1 MPKIELFSLG
11 SFLVLGQQLLI
22 GIALGLMT
30 QFLLETFVMAGQVI
44 AMQTSLGFATLV
56 DPMNGQSAPVVGQ
69 FYLMLATLVF
79 LAVDGHPLM
88 LRMVVLSFETL
99 PVSDSGL
106 TLPAIRSLVS
116 FLGVMYQASLVMA
129 LSAIIALLLI
139 NFAFGVMTRAA
150 PQLNIFSIGFAVSMM
165 SGLFILWLTIGG
177 FMGHFDAL
185 WERVQ
190 ETSCELIN
198 VQCLGASMTEAPPG
212 CGPLPPLAGRQSADA
227 GRRPAWLIPIRNA
240 QNNPRANDCNRPGKK
255 GRLHAPRSWVPP
267 ASCWRPCSAS

>member
-1 MPKIELFSLG
+1 MTYTTALIMEWLSSILWPLARVSSLLMVMAVFGSRLAPAHIRIGLALAITLIIAPLLPPMPKIELFSLG
-11 SFLVLGQQLLI
+11 SFLVL
-22 GIALGLMT
+22 LGLMT

-79 LAVDGHPLM
+79 LAVDGHLLM

-198 VQCLGASMTEAPPG
+198 VQCFGG
-212 CGPLPPLAGRQSADA
+212 QHD
-227 GRRPAWLIPIRNA
+227 
-240 QNNPRANDCNRPGKK
+240 
-255 GRLHAPRSWVPP
+255 
-267 ASCWRPCSAS
+267 

>member
-1 MPKIELFSLG
+1 MTYTTALIMEWLSSILWPLARVSGLLMVMAVFGSRLTPARIRIGLALALTFMIAPLLPPMPKVELFSVG
-11 SFLVLGQQLLI
+11 SFLVLTQQLLI
-22 GIALGLMT
+22 GIALGLMI
-30 QFLLETFVMAGQVI
+30 QFLMESFVMAGQVI

-79 LAVDGHPLM
+79 LAVDGHLIM

-99 PVSDSGL
+99 PVSDAGL
-106 TLPAIRSLVS
+106 TLPAIRSLVG
-116 FLGVMYQASLVMA
+116 FLGIMYQASLVMA
-129 LSAIIALLLI
+129 LSAIVALLLI

-177 FMGHFDAL
+177 FLGHFDSM

-198 VQCLGASMTEAPPG
+198 VQCFG
-212 CGPLPPLAGRQSADA
+212 D
-227 GRRPAWLIPIRNA
+227 
-240 QNNPRANDCNRPGKK
+240 QNG
-255 GRLHAPRSWVPP
+255 
-267 ASCWRPCSAS
+267 

>member
-1 MPKIELFSLG
+1 MTYTTALIMEWLSSILWPLARVSSLLMVMAVFGSRLAPAHIRIGLALAITLIIAPLLPPMPKIELFSLG

-56 DPMNGQSAPVVGQ
+56 
-69 FYLMLATLVF
+69 F
-79 LAVDGHPLM
+79 LAVDGHLLM

-198 VQCLGASMTEAPPG
+198 VQCFGG
-212 CGPLPPLAGRQSADA
+212 QHD
-227 GRRPAWLIPIRNA
+227 
-240 QNNPRANDCNRPGKK
+240 
-255 GRLHAPRSWVPP
+255 
-267 ASCWRPCSAS
+267 

>member
-1 MPKIELFSLG
+1 MTYTTTLIMEWLSSILWPLARVSSLLMVMAVFGSRLAPARVRMGLALAITFLIAPLLPKMPPIELFSAG

-30 QFLLETFVMAGQVI
+30 QFLMESFVMAGQVI

-79 LAVDGHPLM
+79 LALDGHLVM
-88 LRMVVLSFETL
+88 LRLVILSFETL

-106 TLPAIRSLVS
+106 TLPAIRTLIG

-129 LSAIIALLLI
+129 LSAIVALLLI

-165 SGLFILWLTIGG
+165 SGLLILWLTIGG
-177 FMGHFDAL
+177 FLGHFDIM
-185 WERVQ
+185 WEWVQ
-190 ETSCELIN
+190 EVSCELIN
-198 VQCLGASMTEAPPG
+198 TQCFGGAHG
-212 CGPLPPLAGRQSADA
+212 
-227 GRRPAWLIPIRNA
+227 
-240 QNNPRANDCNRPGKK
+240 
-255 GRLHAPRSWVPP
+255 
-267 ASCWRPCSAS
+267 

>member
-1 MPKIELFSLG
+1 MIYTTALIMEWLSSILWPLARISSLLMVMAVFGSRLAPARVRMGLALAITFLVAPLLPPMPPIELFSAG

-30 QFLLETFVMAGQVI
+30 QFLMESFVMAGQVI

-79 LAVDGHPLM
+79 LALDGHLVM
-88 LRMVVLSFETL
+88 LRLVVLSFETL
-99 PVSDSGL
+99 PVSDVGL
-106 TLPAIRSLVS
+106 SLPAIRTLIG

-129 LSAIIALLLI
+129 LSAIVALLLI

-165 SGLFILWLTIGG
+165 SGLLILWLTIGG
-177 FMGHFDAL
+177 FLGHFDTM

-190 ETSCELIN
+190 EVSCELIDT
-198 VQCLGASMTEAPPG
+198 QCFGG
-212 CGPLPPLAGRQSADA
+212 VNG
-227 GRRPAWLIPIRNA
+227 
-240 QNNPRANDCNRPGKK
+240 
-255 GRLHAPRSWVPP
+255 
-267 ASCWRPCSAS
+267 

>member
-1 MPKIELFSLG
+1 MTYTTAMIMEWLSSILWPLARVSSLLMVMAVFGSRLAPARVRMGLALAITFIIAPLLPPMPKVELFSVG

-22 GIALGLMT
+22 GVALGLMT
-30 QFLLETFVMAGQVI
+30 QFLLESFVMAGQII

-79 LAVDGHPLM
+79 LAVDGHLLM
-88 LRMVVLSFETL
+88 IRMVVLSFETL

-106 TLPAIRSLVS
+106 TLPAIRSLIS

-177 FMGHFDAL
+177 FMGHFEAI

-198 VQCLGASMTEAPPG
+198 VQCYGG
-212 CGPLPPLAGRQSADA
+212 
-227 GRRPAWLIPIRNA
+227 
-240 QNNPRANDCNRPGKK
+240 QNG
-255 GRLHAPRSWVPP
+255 
-267 ASCWRPCSAS
+267 

>member
-1 MPKIELFSLG
+1 MTYTTALIMEWLSSILWPLARVSSLLMVMAVFGSRLAPAHIRIGLALAITLIIAPLLPPMPKIELFSLG

-79 LAVDGHPLM
+79 LAVDGHLLM

-106 TLPAIRSLVS
+106 SLPSIHVS
-116 FLGVMYQASLVMA
+116 GFSGDG
-129 LSAIIALLLI
+129 
-139 NFAFGVMTRAA
+139 AFGHHRPAADQLRVRGDDPCGPPAQHLQHRLCGEHDVGPVHPLAHHRWLHGALRRA
-150 PQLNIFSIGFAVSMM
+150 
-165 SGLFILWLTIGG
+165 
-177 FMGHFDAL
+177 
-185 WERVQ
+185 
-190 ETSCELIN
+190 
-198 VQCLGASMTEAPPG
+198 LGAGAGDQLRAHQRPVLR
-212 CGPLPPLAGRQSADA
+212 GPA
-227 GRRPAWLIPIRNA
+227 
-240 QNNPRANDCNRPGKK
+240 
-255 GRLHAPRSWVPP
+255 
-267 ASCWRPCSAS
+267 

>member
-1 MPKIELFSLG
+1 MTYTTALIMEWLSSILWPLARVSSLLMVMAVFGSRLAPAHIRIGLALAITLIIAPLLPPMPKIELFSLG

-79 LAVDGHPLM
+79 LAVDGHLLM

-150 PQLNIFSIGFAVSMM
+150 PPAQHLQHRLCGEHDVGPVHPLAHHR
-165 SGLFILWLTIGG
+165 WLHG
-177 FMGHFDAL
+177 AL
-185 WERVQ
+185 RRA
-190 ETSCELIN
+190 
-198 VQCLGASMTEAPPG
+198 LGAGAGDQLRAHQRPVLR
-212 CGPLPPLAGRQSADA
+212 GPA
-227 GRRPAWLIPIRNA
+227 
-240 QNNPRANDCNRPGKK
+240 
-255 GRLHAPRSWVPP
+255 
-267 ASCWRPCSAS
+267 

>member
-1 MPKIELFSLG
+1 MTYTTALIMEWLSSILWPLARVSSLLMVMAVFGSRLAPAHIRIGLALAITLIIAPLLPPMPKIELFSLG
-11 SFLVLGQQLLI
+11 SFLVL
-22 GIALGLMT
+22 LGLMT

-79 LAVDGHPLM
+79 LAVDGHLLM

-129 LSAIIALLLI
+129 LSAIVALLLI

-198 VQCLGASMTEAPPG
+198 VQCFGG
-212 CGPLPPLAGRQSADA
+212 QHD
-227 GRRPAWLIPIRNA
+227 
-240 QNNPRANDCNRPGKK
+240 
-255 GRLHAPRSWVPP
+255 
-267 ASCWRPCSAS
+267 

>member
-1 MPKIELFSLG
+1 MPKVELFSVG

-30 QFLLETFVMAGQVI
+30 QFLLESFVMAGQII

-56 DPMNGQSAPVVGQ
+56 DPMNGQSAPGGGPVLPDAGDPGVPGGGWAPPDDQDGGAELRDPAGLGQ
-69 FYLMLATLVF
+69 RAQP
-79 LAVDGHPLM
+79 ARHPQPG
-88 LRMVVLSFETL
+88 EL
-99 PVSDSGL
+99 P
-106 TLPAIRSLVS
+106 R
-116 FLGVMYQASLVMA
+116 VMYQASLVMA

-190 ETSCELIN
+190 ETSCELIQ
-198 VQCLGASMTEAPPG
+198 VQCLGGPAMADTDRVNGTKQPG
-212 CGPLPPLAGRQSADA
+212 HAIG
-227 GRRPAWLIPIRNA
+227 WLIDNVQSVGDCISSIPIGSTA
-240 QNNPRANDCNRPGKK
+240 PNNQAMP
-255 GRLHAPRSWVPP
+255 
-267 ASCWRPCSAS
+267 SAG

>member
-1 MPKIELFSLG
+1 MVMAVFGSRLAPPISVSAWRWRSPSSSPLLPPMPKIELFSLG

-79 LAVDGHPLM
+79 LAVDGHLLM

-116 FLGVMYQASLVMA
+116 FLGSC
-129 LSAIIALLLI
+129 IRLL
-139 NFAFGVMTRAA
+139 
-150 PQLNIFSIGFAVSMM
+150 
-165 SGLFILWLTIGG
+165 W
-177 FMGHFDAL
+177 
-185 WERVQ
+185 
-190 ETSCELIN
+190 
-198 VQCLGASMTEAPPG
+198 
-212 CGPLPPLAGRQSADA
+212 
-227 GRRPAWLIPIRNA
+227 
-240 QNNPRANDCNRPGKK
+240 
-255 GRLHAPRSWVPP
+255 
-267 ASCWRPCSAS
+267 